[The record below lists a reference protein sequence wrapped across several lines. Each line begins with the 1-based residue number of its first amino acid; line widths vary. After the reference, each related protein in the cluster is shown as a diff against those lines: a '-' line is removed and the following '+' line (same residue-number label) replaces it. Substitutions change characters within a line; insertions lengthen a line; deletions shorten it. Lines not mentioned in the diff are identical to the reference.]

1 MKRPNIILILLDGAR
16 ADRIE
21 QSSNFVKLMKNGT
34 LMNNVNTAIPYTI
47 GSVNVTFSGLY
58 GKDNGIDAYYKMFRL
73 KDSIKILPEILNRA
87 GYFTACDL
95 LSDKIISKRGF
106 NIHQFHDEFND
117 DLRKRHS
124 DFLKTCKENSKGKPL
139 FVFLHFTRIHTV
151 TVSEVLKKYE
161 WNDKRFYDKK
171 DKNLLNYDQVFREAG
186 EYSELIYNTINNMA
200 LDNES
205 IIIFFSDHGTGVGE
219 RFGER
224 NYGSFTFEETI
235 RTFYL
240 FIGNKIVKNRI
251 CSSLRETIDI
261 FPTILD
267 LINLEKIELPGKSFS
282 KFLFNEQ
289 EKLDDKEMVF
299 SETGALQGPYP
310 SPKEPNIFC
319 IKNLDYKMIFN
330 KHNNEWQLY
339 NLKIDPGEN
348 NNIIGSNPQI
358 EKSLKKQLIS
368 WMEKTNTLAAID
380 QLGDDVSDPK

>member
-1 MKRPNIILILLDGAR
+1 MKQPNIILILLDGAR
-16 ADRIE
+16 ADRVE
-21 QSSNFVKLMKNGT
+21 RSSNFVKLMKKGT
-34 LMNNVNTAIPYTI
+34 LLNNVNTAIPYTI
-47 GSVNVTFSGLY
+47 GSVNATFSGLY

-73 KDSIKILPEILNRA
+73 KDSVKILPEALKNE

-106 NIHQFHDEFND
+106 DIHQFHDEFND
-117 DLRKRHS
+117 DLRKRHP
-124 DFLKTCKENSKGKPL
+124 DFLKKCKDDSKGKPM

-151 TVSEVLKKYE
+151 TVSEVLKKYQ
-161 WNDKRFYDKK
+161 WDDKRFYNKK
-171 DKNLLNYDQVFREAG
+171 EENLINYDKIFQEAA
-186 EYSELIYNTINNMA
+186 EYSDLIYNTINGMG
-200 LDNES
+200 LDNDN

-235 RTFYL
+235 RSFYL
-240 FIGNKIVKNRI
+240 FIGNKIGENRI

-267 LINLEKIELPGKSFS
+267 LVKIKKIILPGKSFS
-282 KFLFNEQ
+282 KFLINEQ
-289 EKLDDKEMVF
+289 EKLDDKEFVF

-319 IKNLDYKMIFN
+319 VKNSNFKLIFN

-339 NLKIDPGEN
+339 DLKEDPKEN
-348 NNIIGSNPQI
+348 NNIIGLNSKI
-358 EKSLKKQLIS
+358 EKTLKNQLNS
-368 WMEKTNTLAAID
+368 WMERE
-380 QLGDDVSDPK
+380 SSR